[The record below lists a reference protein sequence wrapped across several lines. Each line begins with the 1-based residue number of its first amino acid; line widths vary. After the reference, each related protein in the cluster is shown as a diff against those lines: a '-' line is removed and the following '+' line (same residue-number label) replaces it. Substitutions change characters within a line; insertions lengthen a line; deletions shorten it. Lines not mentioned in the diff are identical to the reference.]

1 MCCNFLE
8 EYKQFNLQDI
18 FCKHGAVHRN
28 LQGCFLILIF
38 LVCKHG
44 AVHRNLQGCF
54 LILIFLVCDRWLQ
67 SIVNN
72 YFTSG
77 VYISNNVPLLPLV
90 GDSWFIKICGAGKGK
105 IGIKRLKFFCPFF
118 YTFNQQISP
127 KINYFHQVS
136 K

>member
-105 IGIKRLKFFCPFF
+105 IGIKRLKFFCPFL
-118 YTFNQQISP
+118 
-127 KINYFHQVS
+127 YF
-136 K
+136 